1 MSRLPQGAQAECA
14 FFASYTVVRLGD
26 VVPVHETLDG
36 GIVTNSG
43 LIGYRREQTFDVK
56 PPLSGLFRTALR
68 VLKNLGSDGFIKNTS
83 GIIMTLESSTSV
95 SSYDCP
101 KICRP
106 LFHALCMICS

>member
-1 MSRLPQGAQAECA
+1 MPHAPQGTQTEGALFTTNAIVSLCDIV
-14 FFASYTVVRLGD
+14 SI
-26 VVPVHETLDG
+26 HEALDKD
-36 GIVTNSG
+36 IVSHRSR
-43 LIGYRREQTFDVK
+43 IKHREKATFDVK

-68 VLKNLGSDGFIKNTS
+68 VLKNLGSEGFMKNTS

-101 KICRP
+101 KICRS